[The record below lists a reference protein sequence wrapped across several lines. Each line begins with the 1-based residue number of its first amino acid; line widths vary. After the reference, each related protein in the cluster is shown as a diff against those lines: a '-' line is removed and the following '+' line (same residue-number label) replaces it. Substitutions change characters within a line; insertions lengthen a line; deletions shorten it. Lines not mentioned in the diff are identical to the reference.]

1 MADKKRCVDR
11 AIQLGAENYSNY
23 TNCAQATMTAIFD
36 ALREEGIVLTTAE
49 AENAIFNALAGVSH
63 GHANLGCG
71 NCGALTGAAAVISLV
86 SAVDRTMQEANMNY
100 RWIAFD
106 NVAKTIGAKF
116 KDEFYGLTCRHVTWQ
131 RYGKLWDWRNPN
143 ANEAFLN
150 ESKQNG
156 YMDAGKST
164 VSMIAGWGAG
174 YVLGLLESP
183 RTLEQV
189 KVDHNLA

>member
-1 MADKKRCVDR
+1 MADKKRCTDR
-11 AIQLGAENYSNY
+11 AIQLGADNYSKY
-23 TNCAQATMTAIFD
+23 TNCAQAAFTAIID
-36 ALREEGIVLTTAE
+36 AIREEGIVLTSAE
-49 AENAIFNALAGVSH
+49 AEEALFNALSGVSG

-86 SAVDRTMQEANMNY
+86 SAVDRSMQESNMNY

-116 KDEFYGLTCRHVTWQ
+116 KSDFYGLTCRNVTWQ
-131 RYGKLWDWRNPN
+131 RYGKLWDWRNPD
-143 ANEAFLN
+143 ANENFMN

-164 VSMIAGWGAG
+164 VSIVAGWGAG
-174 YVLGLLESP
+174 YVIDILENP

-189 KVDHNLA
+189 KADHNLA